1 MRKLANADIRQAA
14 SSSRASLSRRAKYGT
29 ACTLRGSSSPQK
41 AGFLGTPLAGV
52 SLWELADEQGVP
64 DAPLRGGER
73 RSDGAIR
80 GRLSLTA
87 PNERN
92 QRRRVSE
99 PTLTRMLR
107 HELSGYMKAD
117 LLAAIAIVVSN
128 RMERG

>member
-1 MRKLANADIRQAA
+1 MHELANADIRQE
-14 SSSRASLSRRAKYGT
+14 AKE
-29 ACTLRGSSSPQK
+29 
-41 AGFLGTPLAGV
+41 AGV

-107 HELSGYMKAD
+107 HELSDVEKSDMLCSIGD
-117 LLAAIAIVVSN
+117 VVDRHRAMGCSPI
-128 RMERG
+128 

>member
-1 MRKLANADIRQAA
+1 MRELANADIRQAA

-41 AGFLGTPLAGV
+41 AGFLGTSLAGV
-52 SLWELADEQGVP
+52 SLWELADEQEVP

-73 RSDGAIR
+73 RSDGAIQ

-107 HELSGYMKAD
+107 HELPGMIKTD
-117 LLAAIAIVVSN
+117 LMASIGLIMD
-128 RMERG
+128 RKKRG